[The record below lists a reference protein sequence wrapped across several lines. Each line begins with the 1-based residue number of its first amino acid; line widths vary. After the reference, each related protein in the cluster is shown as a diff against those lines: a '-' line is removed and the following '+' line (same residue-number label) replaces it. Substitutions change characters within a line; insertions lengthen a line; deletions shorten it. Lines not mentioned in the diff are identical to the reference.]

1 MFFLCAARAHISVST
16 KYHIPAL
23 RINTYTIYTA
33 VLHES
38 IHLCR
43 HTTDRLS
50 ALRVLRA
57 RLCVCHVMHHFIMR
71 SSSISASTQHARS
84 SQCISV
90 WVSVSAHTLYAY
102 GHTHTATH
110 QKQAH
115 GRTDG
120 HIAFDRSIVYS
131 VQAASLVMFQSRE
144 TTGTRELTL
153 NRAQAHV
160 RRQIDDIIH
169 HFVNIAFELHYTLA
183 TRPGNRAA
191 ATGLSVPCV
200 CVCVPAISLA
210 NGWLT
215 DSHHHHRVSQAQST

>member
-1 MFFLCAARAHISVST
+1 MRGSHISVST

-50 ALRVLRA
+50 AVRVLRA

-71 SSSISASTQHARS
+71 SSSISASTQHARAHR
-84 SQCISV
+84 SV
-90 WVSVSAHTLYAY
+90 LACETVYLPIHYTLMVT
-102 GHTHTATH
+102 HTHHATH

-131 VQAASLVMFQSRE
+131 VQAAMFQSRE

-183 TRPGNRAA
+183 TRPGHRAA
-191 ATGLSVPCV
+191 ATGLPVPCVCV
-200 CVCVPAISLA
+200 CVCVPAISVA